1 MKIFAL
7 LVVSHLL
14 AAVVGALAYRKN
26 QARLERL
33 RAHGQM
39 LADELKK

>member
-26 QARLERL
+26 RDRIERVRAQVDAL
-33 RAHGQM
+33 RDM
-39 LADELKK
+39 K